1 MTNRLYNGLYTKVD
15 SRQIGFSINGSST
28 KTTGTTESLTMS
40 QPWQIAVNAAL
51 PISYDAVVS
60 ATSTPVSDQVLTL
73 VFIIGW
79 AA

>member
-1 MTNRLYNGLYTKVD
+1 MAKAKVD